1 MKPIK
6 IQFRRDGIDFRQIRR
21 EGNAA
26 VYELSKP
33 IWSTCRYETVVIL
46 HHSPRRIGE
55 VEIGASEGY
64 PCTNQWGRL
73 GWSYPDLACAK
84 AKLQAIVEKQAR
96 KVA

>member
-46 HHSPRRIGE
+46 HHNPA
-55 VEIGASEGY
+55 V
-64 PCTNQWGRL
+64 
-73 GWSYPDLACAK
+73 
-84 AKLQAIVEKQAR
+84 
-96 KVA
+96 